1 MTMTRERD
9 STPSSR
15 ERSVGRS
22 VARGEMVTRVA
33 RASTA
38 DPVGRG
44 TRAAGR
50 GRVARDGTRGA
61 STSRDARRFSSSSS
75 SSSWTARER
84 AQRDDTRDYLVELG
98 KSDTGNTNTNVGAR
112 EGRVEDVF
120 VRNATGEFQLGAD
133 SDIASGE
140 LRYRFQE
147 ARKFNNLVGDYHCPG
162 AFMEKVSGHLVKNL
176 LFGAR
181 REMRNARGDVVQPP
195 NVPLILGVWGGKG
208 CGKSFNLELAC
219 KAMGVTP
226 IVTSAG
232 ELEDENAGEPGRLIR
247 QRYKR
252 AGEIIKR
259 QGNMSCLIINDIDA
273 GIGWFRD
280 TQQTVNNQT
289 VCGTLMN
296 LCDHPDLV
304 SLGEAR
310 ADDGENLRTARVP
323 IIVTGNDLSTVYAPL
338 LRDGRMEKWYW
349 NPSRENVCDMVHAL
363 FRDEAD
369 WTPDATARLV
379 DGFPNQPLDFFG
391 AARAKVYDDA
401 IHEWM
406 CEADARARC
415 EFLVRR
421 MRLGVEDD
429 VFGNVG
435 ADSSRWHYHTPGDV
449 VRAAKVSP
457 ESVFKAASELAEQQQ
472 YLMTTKL
479 STEYMK
485 WQKNPEDLTDEE
497 REAMEAKDS
506 WRKTMKKREEE
517 RRARVAEMRTTK
529 ASPGALE
536 ARRLLIEASMRRA
549 REKREREVAERGETS
564 PADAGEESTQQI
576 PPPPPKRW
584 ITVTAEEAFDA
595 FKQGECVVVDVR
607 DVRSFRRESVSGSTN
622 MPLVNVDGRPLA
634 YTYETNASGFLEAF
648 TQTFP
653 NRDAAVVL
661 LGGNQVETNG
671 LDDPERCGCMSALVD
686 RGYSNVVVVAG
697 GYEGWVKEYTPGGK
711 KRLKEWT
718 VDVVVGASGT
728 SCVGAELPVVGSL
741 AEEHL
746 AAQTA
751 RRRALEEQLA
761 ARGNSSDA
769 WKVAFDRHDRVYF
782 INDDTGE
789 TQWTDPRA
797 YDESTKTWLLASDA
811 SGGADD
817 DAPDARELTVDDA
830 VASLLAKTAT
840 VVDVRDQFAF
850 GMESVNGCVNVP
862 LRRAEG
868 SKLSPTYVALS
879 RDAFTE
885 SLAAACPSPD
895 VPLIFVGSDDVD
907 ERADVA
913 AAHALSAGFRDV
925 AVVPDTVSAWLKRFT
940 ASGAPKKVLAAGAY
954 KTDLLTGGAFN
965 PFAGES

>member
-1 MTMTRERD
+1 MR
-9 STPSSR
+9 
-15 ERSVGRS
+15 
-22 VARGEMVTRVA
+22 AA
-33 RASTA
+33 RASSSSLASSTECA
-38 DPVGRG
+38 RRATRG
-44 TRAAGR
+44 TRR
-50 GRVARDGTRGA
+50 RARDGTRTA
-61 STSRDARRFSSSSS
+61 STSGDARR

-84 AQRDDTRDYLVELG
+84 TQRDKNRDYLVELG

-112 EGRVEDVF
+112 EGAVDDVF

-176 LFGAR
+176 LFGGGETTTGRRGA
-181 REMRNARGDVVQPP
+181 REMRNANGDVVRPP

-296 LCDHPDLV
+296 LCDHPELV

-310 ADDGENLRTARVP
+310 ADDGENLRAARVP

-349 NPSRENVCDMVHAL
+349 NPSREDVCDMVHAL
-363 FRDEAD
+363 FRDEAE

-406 CEADARARC
+406 CEDDARARC

-435 ADSSRWHYHTPGDV
+435 ADSSRWHYHTPRDV
-449 VRAAKVSP
+449 VRAATVSP
-457 ESVFKAASELAEQQQ
+457 ESVFKAASELAQQQQ
-472 YLMTTKL
+472 YMMTTKL

-497 REAMEAKDS
+497 REAMEAKDN

-517 RRARVAEMRTTK
+517 RRARVAEMRATK
-529 ASPGALE
+529 ASPEALE

-549 REKREREVAERGETS
+549 KEKREREVAERGESSTM
-564 PADAGEESTQQI
+564 DAGDAATRQL

-584 ITVTAEEAFDA
+584 ITVTPEEAFDA

-653 NRDAAVVL
+653 NKDAAVVL
-661 LGGNQVETNG
+661 LGGNQAETNG
-671 LDDPERCGCMSALVD
+671 LDDPERCGCVSALVD

-718 VDVVVGASGT
+718 LDVAVGASGT

-741 AEEHL
+741 AEERL

-751 RRRALEEQLA
+751 RRRALEEQLVT
-761 ARGNSSDA
+761 RGNSGDA
-769 WKVAFDRHDRVYF
+769 WKVALDRYDRVYF
-782 INDDTGE
+782 INNDTGE

-797 YDESTKTWLLASDA
+797 YDESTKKWLLASDA
-811 SGGADD
+811 
-817 DAPDARELTVDDA
+817 PDALEAPEITVEDA
-830 VASLLAKTAT
+830 VARLLAKTAT
-840 VVDVRDQFAF
+840 VVDVRNQYAF

-868 SKLSPTYVALS
+868 SKLSPTYIALS
-879 RDAFTE
+879 RDAFIE
-885 SLAAACPSPD
+885 SLAAARPSPD
-895 VPLIFVGSDDVD
+895 GPLIFVGSDDVD

-913 AAHALSAGFRDV
+913 AAHARSAGFRDV
-925 AVVPDTVSAWLKRFT
+925 AVVPDTVASWLKRFT
-940 ASGAPKKVLAAGAY
+940 ASGKPKKVLAAGAY